1 MRTAIVTGA
10 ASGIGRAIAVHFAN
24 EDWHVAALD
33 IDHDGLASL
42 PKVGIQPIWCDLSSE
57 ESIRAAVAEAGFEQ
71 LDLLVNNGG
80 PADPVAGPLE
90 EMSLN
95 DWNSWIAPHL
105 NGSFLMARECMPYLR
120 AAKGSIVN
128 MTSTRAYQSEPDTYG
143 YAAAKGGII
152 GLTHALAIGLGPDVR
167 ANAIAPGW
175 INSTGD
181 ELSGEAHAQHPVGRV
196 GEVEDIVDAVAYLS
210 GAGFVTGQVLTVDG
224 GMTRRMTYTA

>member
-24 EDWHVAALD
+24 EDWRVAALD

-57 ESIRAAVAEAGFEQ
+57 ESICAAVAEAGFEQ

-80 PADPVAGPLE
+80 PADPVAGRLE

-181 ELSGEAHAQHPVGRV
+181 VLSGEAHAQHPVGRV
-196 GEVEDIVDAVAYLS
+196 GEVEDIVHAVAYLS

-224 GMTRRMTYTA
+224 GMTRRMIYTA

>member
-24 EDWHVAALD
+24 EDWRVAALD

-42 PKVGIQPIWCDLSSE
+42 PKDGIQPIWCDLSSE

-71 LDLLVNNGG
+71 LHLLVNNGG

-90 EMSLN
+90 EMSIN

-105 NGSFLMARECMPYLR
+105 NGSFLMARECTPYLR

-181 ELSGEAHAQHPVGRV
+181 VLSGEAHAQHPVGRA
-196 GEVEDIVDAVAYLS
+196 GEVEDIVDAVVYLS

-224 GMTRRMTYTA
+224 GMRRRMIYTA

>member
-24 EDWHVAALD
+24 EDWRVAALD

-120 AAKGSIVN
+120 AAKKSKISW
-128 MTSTRAYQSEPDTYG
+128 MRWSTCLVP
-143 YAAAKGGII
+143 
-152 GLTHALAIGLGPDVR
+152 AL
-167 ANAIAPGW
+167 
-175 INSTGD
+175 
-181 ELSGEAHAQHPVGRV
+181 
-196 GEVEDIVDAVAYLS
+196 
-210 GAGFVTGQVLTVDG
+210 
-224 GMTRRMTYTA
+224 